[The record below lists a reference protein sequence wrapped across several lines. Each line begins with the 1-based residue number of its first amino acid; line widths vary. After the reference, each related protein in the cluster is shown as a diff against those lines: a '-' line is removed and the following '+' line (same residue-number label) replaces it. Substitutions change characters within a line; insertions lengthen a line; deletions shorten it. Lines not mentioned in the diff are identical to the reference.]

1 MYYQNL
7 NFTCGPACLLS
18 AIQKFKNYKSVSIID
33 EIEIWKESNTVFM
46 GEGHPGTCPYGLA
59 TAAMKR
65 GLFTKVFVSDNYS
78 FFAKSINDRE
88 KQIVIT
94 VAQNT
99 MMNRAIQCGAVVV
112 RKPVTFDVI
121 VEQIKLGYM
130 AILLVTDEDGP
141 HWILVDG
148 KQNIDG
154 LTDCALTI
162 FDPWHRRGNN
172 LMYRSEFEKSASW
185 EGVSCA
191 VFVQPFD
198 SPDKHFPKQS

>member
-1 MYYQNL
+1 VYYQNL

-18 AIQKFKNYKSVSIID
+18 AIQKSKKFRYVSIID

-59 TAAMKR
+59 VAAMKR
-65 GLFTKVFVSDNYS
+65 GMFAKVVVSDNYS

-88 KQIVIT
+88 KQIIIT
-94 VAQNT
+94 IAQNT
-99 MMNRAIQCGAVVV
+99 MMNRAIRFGAIVE
-112 RKPVTFDVI
+112 RKPVAFDVV
-121 VEQIKLGYM
+121 VEQIGLGFM

-162 FDPWHRRGNN
+162 FDPWHQRGNN

-191 VFVQPFD
+191 VFVQPFGSTD
-198 SPDKHFPKQS
+198 NS